1 VKQKSL
7 AAIIT
12 SVAVGVGASGNAVAT
27 QVDRYSGMECDG
39 YTHDPH
45 TPADRYKCPILNWF
59 PDGANDISTVFV
71 QLTIPEN
78 AVDYMTCN
86 NSIYDVRPRARIC
99 TVFSSVTGTA
109 FGSNCSIWHLV
120 DATATVGATVIDLE
134 NELSAITSSFPFG
147 GLYIDVDTG
156 PDVFPCNYLD
166 KAVFRGY
173 QVVSP

>member
-7 AAIIT
+7 AALIA

-39 YTHDPH
+39 YTHDPY
-45 TPADRYKCPILNWF
+45 TPAARYKCPILNWF

-71 QLTIPEN
+71 QLTIPED
-78 AVDYMTCN
+78 AVEYMSCN
-86 NSIYDVRPRARIC
+86 NTDVRPRARIC

-109 FGSNCSIWHLV
+109 FGSNCSSWHFV
-120 DATATVGATVIDLE
+120 NATATAGATVIDLE
-134 NELSAITSSFPFG
+134 NELSAITSTFPFG

-156 PDVFPCNYLD
+156 PETLPCAAIGQ
-166 KAVFRGY
+166 AVFRGY